1 MTSLVHPEAQGDFL
15 RERKRLRDARI
26 KWIDENEMPTAMEV
40 RDKAGNLVKTPFMI
54 GKMDYGKAD
63 NIEEANAEY
72 VARYGDTYEG
82 ARASFLPENLTLE
95 QSAVTEQLDKVIT
108 IANELS
114 GIPTTDAEGNE
125 VSFSAKSD
133 HPPIREG
140 ETYEQWFTRVSNS
153 YTKKGE
159 DPVEAG
165 DAGADPDR
173 VRRPAGDDTGDGGP
187 PHGEGASSSSHA
199 GGAGDMAGGAVAD
212 YTVEGRIFF
221 IPLTPGVKRFNVGSD
236 STSDLA
242 DEPATD
248 AASAEPGGPP
258 RR

>member
-1 MTSLVHPEAQGDFL
+1 MPNPLDIMTSLVHPEAQGDFL

-133 HPPIREG
+133 PI
-140 ETYEQWFTRVSNS
+140 
-153 YTKKGE
+153 
-159 DPVEAG
+159 EAG